1 MKTKNS
7 MKKFLQLI
15 ILTFILTQSSFAQK
29 YNTELI
35 SKNLELNFATTP
47 KRGIDYNDI
56 IYYVEKDLQTISS
69 YKNNKLIWQT
79 NVISICGK
87 PKVGKP
93 EIRYIGLNKDKLLVV
108 IGKHNFAEV
117 DIKNGK
123 TKLVGS
129 D

>member
-1 MKTKNS
+1 

-15 ILTFILTQSSFAQK
+15 VITFILTQSSFSQK
-29 YNTELI
+29 YNADLI
-35 SKNLELNFATTP
+35 SKDPEINFAQSQ
-47 KRGIDYNDI
+47 KRGIKSNNV
-56 IYYVEKDLQTISS
+56 IYFIEKDLQTISS

-93 EIRYIGLNKDKLLVV
+93 EIRYIGLNKNKLLVV

>member
-1 MKTKNS
+1 

-15 ILTFILTQSSFAQK
+15 VITFILTQSSFSQK
-29 YNTELI
+29 YNADLI
-35 SKNLELNFATTP
+35 SKDPEINFAKSQ
-47 KRGIDYNDI
+47 KRGIKSNNV
-56 IYYVEKDLQTISS
+56 IYFIEKDLQTISS

-93 EIRYIGLNKDKLLVV
+93 EIRYIGLNKNKLLVV

>member
-1 MKTKNS
+1 MK
-7 MKKFLQLI
+7 QLFK
-15 ILTFILTQSSFAQK
+15 LSLFTFIIAHSSFSQK
-29 YNTELI
+29 YNADLI
-35 SKNLELNFATTP
+35 SKDIEINFAKSQ
-47 KRGIDYNDI
+47 KRGIKSNNL
-56 IYYVEKDLQTISS
+56 IYFVEKDLQTISA
-69 YKNNKLIWQT
+69 YKKNKLKWQT

-93 EIRYIGLNKDKLLVV
+93 EIRYIGLNKNKLLVV